1 MKKATHMSKMTDKQ
15 KICIECRKC
24 CIDVA
29 FHTAYKNDREDV
41 IDFYTVRGFEVTK
54 ERNGHLMI
62 AMNNFPCPQLTPK
75 GCGVYETRPEV
86 CRGFDG
92 KKVMGKECAWYG
104 KKFDRKGNLIK

>member
-1 MKKATHMSKMTDKQ
+1 MSKMTDKQ

-24 CIDVA
+24 CVDVA
-29 FHTAYKNDREDV
+29 FHTPYTNDREDV

-54 ERNGHLMI
+54 ERDGYLMI
-62 AMNNFPCPQLTPK
+62 TVNNYPCPKLTPE

-86 CRGFDG
+86 CKKFDG

-104 KKFDRKGNLIK
+104 KKFDRKGDLIK